1 VADLPVEEVGR
12 RPAARADSFVARPRK
27 PHRTFVLY
35 EPAGGPAIMRDM
47 FERQKS
53 GSVLCPSCGSLVG
66 VNDATCFT
74 CGRRRPGLFGFSALL
89 KSTGEDMGFL
99 GLVLFVCGAL
109 YIISLAAS
117 GDLGGGRGPL
127 NILAPN
133 VGVLKR
139 FGAAGAIPVFEIG
152 RWWTVLSY
160 AWLHGGVIHIIFNM
174 MAARDLIPA
183 IAHLYGAARTIII
196 YVVSAACGA
205 LLSSAVGEYGTF
217 LPSFLSGAHVT
228 IGASGAIFGLLGA
241 LAYYGRR
248 SGSRAIG
255 EMSRRW
261 ILSGLVMGFVMM
273 GIDNWCHLGGLA
285 GGYLA
290 GRWLDPLKP
299 ERGDHVIVA
308 VLCLLASAAAIA
320 ASLLIEVPA

>member
-1 VADLPVEEVGR
+1 
-12 RPAARADSFVARPRK
+12 
-27 PHRTFVLY
+27 
-35 EPAGGPAIMRDM
+35 M

-89 KSTGEDMGFL
+89 KNTGEDMGFL

-109 YIISLAAS
+109 FMVSLAAS
-117 GDLGGGRGPL
+117 GDLGGSRGL
-127 NILAPN
+127 LGILAPD
-133 VGVLKR
+133 VRVLRR
-139 FGAAGAIPVFEIG
+139 FGASGAMPVFEMG

-160 AWLHGGVIHIIFNM
+160 AWLHGGLIHIVFNM

-183 IAHLYGAARTIII
+183 LAHLYGAARTIII
-196 YVVSAACGA
+196 YVASAVSGA
-205 LLSSAVGEYGTF
+205 LLSSAIGAYGVF
-217 LPSFLSGAHVT
+217 LPPLLSGARTSV
-228 IGASGAIFGLLGA
+228 GASGAIFGLLGA

-255 EMSRRW
+255 EMARRW
-261 ILSGLVMGFVMM
+261 ILSGLVMGFVMI

-285 GGYLA
+285 GGYLV

-299 ERGDHVIVA
+299 ERGDHVVAA

-320 ASLLIEVPA
+320 ASLLIDARLA